1 MDVKMKSKFGR
12 SRFGGSAGAL
22 IGLSLGGGVLFS
34 ALFATVM
41 IWLQKPERLGVYAV
55 IYFIVMLPVMIGI
68 VWLLLVDRESILGAV
83 RNPENSVESTWYS
96 AAAEDTFHAAMVL
109 GGIGCLIF
117 PVWSVEASVST
128 VLLISVAAMQVIFW
142 ISYGIRKRRS
152 L

>member
-1 MDVKMKSKFGR
+1 MDFKIKSKFGR

-22 IGLSLGGGVLFS
+22 IALSLGGGVLLS

-41 IWLQKPERLGVYAV
+41 IWLQEPERLQVFAV

-96 AAAEDTFHAAMVL
+96 DAAKDTFHAAMAL

-117 PVWSVEASVST
+117 SVWSVETSVST
-128 VLLISVAAMQVIFW
+128 VLLISVAALQVIFW
-142 ISYGIRKRRS
+142 IRYGIRKRRS